1 MADLLK
7 TIAEDEIEINDL
19 RKQLALLPDFNARAL
34 FDHMDVVTWDQELDK
49 EEIHKFL
56 SDNRIEDISTNECE
70 LVMIQYDADRDG
82 SIQFDEFLN
91 MFIPTSNQD
100 LKTAYVNKDCL
111 REYKYEDSLKI
122 SPRVVNQVIQIL
134 EKEVEL

>member
-1 MADLLK
+1 MANLLK

-19 RKQLALLPDFNARAL
+19 RKQLTLLPDFNVRAL

-49 EEIHKFL
+49 EELHRFL
-56 SDNRIEDISTNECE
+56 YDNRIEDITANECQ
-70 LVMIQYDADRDG
+70 LVMIQYDTDRDG
-82 SIQFDEFLN
+82 SIQVDEFVN
-91 MFIPTSNQD
+91 MFISTSNQD

-111 REYKYEDSLKI
+111 KEYKYEDSLKI